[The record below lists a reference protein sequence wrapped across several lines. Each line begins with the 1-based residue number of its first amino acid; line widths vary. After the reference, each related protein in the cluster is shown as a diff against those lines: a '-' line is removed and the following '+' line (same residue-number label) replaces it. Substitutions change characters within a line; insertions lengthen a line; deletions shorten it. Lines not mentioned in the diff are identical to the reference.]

1 MTTEE
6 RIYKIFHVFYYNRAD
21 EELIKDLEETLKKN
35 RVFDIKSYKTMIE
48 GQIANCSTIEIER
61 NRNEYSEI
69 MYNYSSILQNMTNLS
84 KELNLENSLELCL
97 LFSYLLWNGY
107 LSKNKEY
114 IFSDK
119 GIKRIHGLFFADIMN
134 GRGVCLNNS
143 EMLKDFLNL
152 NEYTSSML
160 ENHYNISTRINYR
173 IDIARTNATNKDS
186 LITTIIEELIRC
198 KKANHVYNLIEDNNK
213 LYIFDST
220 NMLMQK
226 IIRNDKAEMVN
237 GTGEFRLFPYQSH
250 MLCASHDE
258 RKLLDKLLTT
268 SEHVC
273 PYTKRDL
280 IITSEVCLEI
290 IKNSTSLIEDFYTE
304 IKPNIDSISK
314 ETSKIKILTK

>member
-1 MTTEE
+1 M
-6 RIYKIFHVFYYNRAD
+6 
-21 EELIKDLEETLKKN
+21 
-35 RVFDIKSYKTMIE
+35 KSKT
-48 GQIANCSTIEIER
+48 R
-61 NRNEYSEI
+61 K
-69 MYNYSSILQNMTNLS
+69 S
-84 KELNLENSLELCL
+84 KT
-97 LFSYLLWNGY
+97 
-107 LSKNKEY
+107 SKM
-114 IFSDK
+114 
-119 GIKRIHGLFFADIMN
+119 KRP
-134 GRGVCLNNS
+134 
-143 EMLKDFLNL
+143 
-152 NEYTSSML
+152 TSSML
-160 ENHYNISTRINYR
+160 MNHYNPLARIDYR
-173 IDIARTNATNKDS
+173 IDLPRRTNDNKEH
-186 LITTIIEELIRC
+186 LITILVEELIRRR
-198 KKANHVYNLIEDNNK
+198 KANHVYNLIEDNNK

-290 IKNSTSLIEDFYTE
+290 IKNSTYLIENFYAE
-304 IKPNIDSISK
+304 IKNNIDEISK

>member
-6 RIYKIFHVFYYNRAD
+6 KIYKIFHVFYYNRAN
-21 EELIKDLEETLKKN
+21 EELIKELEKELKN
-35 RVFDIKSYKTMIE
+35 HRFYNIENYRIMIE
-48 GQIANCSTIEIER
+48 GKTANVSTVEIEN
-61 NRNEYSEI
+61 NRKKYSDI
-69 MYNYSSILQNMTNLS
+69 MYSYNSILQNMTILS

-114 IFSDK
+114 VFSDK
-119 GIKRIHGLFFADIMN
+119 EIKRIQGLFFADIIN

-160 ENHYNISTRINYR
+160 MNHYNPLAKINYR
-173 IDIARTNATNKDS
+173 IDLTRKKDDKKEL
-186 LITTIIEELIRC
+186 LIITLIEELIRRR
-198 KKANHVYNLIEDNNK
+198 KANHVYNLIEDNNK

-250 MLCASHDE
+250 MLCASPDE
-258 RKLLDKLLTT
+258 RSLLDKLLTT
-268 SEHVC
+268 RQYEYL
-273 PYTKRDL
+273 YTKRDL

-290 IKNSTSLIEDFYTE
+290 IRNSTYLIENFYAE
-304 IKPNIDSISK
+304 IKNNIDEISK